1 MECKKCHLQYIGETK
16 RQLNERFGEHGRSN
30 QQLSTTT
37 PVSQHFNQAGHSIN
51 DVLIILI
58 ELIRSKRD
66 SVRKPREAH
75 LIKHASDKSDT
86 YLIIAYQSLL
96 RIVI

>member
-51 DVLIILI
+51 DVHLISI
-58 ELIRSKRD
+58 ELIRGKRD
-66 SVRKPREAH
+66 WLSKKRLEK
-75 LIKHASDKSDT
+75 LN
-86 YLIIAYQSLL
+86 
-96 RIVI
+96 